1 LAHVGPAFSASFRR
15 SDAISSRGVVVS
27 SSIVGRGNHRICVAA
42 VLGIALTFAGNR
54 SASAQPTSP
63 PAAPPAAPAAAD
75 APPLPS
81 SDGNTPAK
89 EEARLHFKAGV
100 ILLQDPEKPRYE
112 EALTEFTRAYEL
124 VRSPTILGNIGLCAM
139 KLERDAEAIDAYSR
153 YLAEVN
159 DLAPSERAQTERD
172 LVTLRAG
179 LARVTL
185 ESHPSGALIRDTRFP
200 SRGETV
206 TNSYGPLQ
214 GRVELGLRRG
224 HHVFKARYPD
234 GVESTWEIDVNG
246 DDAHVFE
253 RPAETPVPS
262 TPTAIDGS
270 ADTMPTR
277 PIPRSVAIG
286 GIATGVFAVGTI
298 VTGILAVS
306 THSRYESANDGTSA
320 SRASDLR
327 TSGQTL
333 NVVSDVFLG
342 VTILGAAATAYLYFT
357 RPTVPGG
364 KSPGRT
370 GIVVLPGGV
379 AGRF

>member
-1 LAHVGPAFSASFRR
+1 MGVA
-15 SDAISSRGVVVS
+15 AIVVVAMTS
-27 SSIVGRGNHRICVAA
+27 VGSRDAA
-42 VLGIALTFAGNR
+42 
-54 SASAQPTSP
+54 AQGPTP
-63 PAAPPAAPAAAD
+63 PATPTTPSPSGAPAPPAAD
-75 APPLPS
+75 SPLPS
-81 SDGNTPAK
+81 DSSAVPASAK

-112 EALTEFTRAYEL
+112 EALTEFTRAYDL
-124 VRSPTILGNIGLCAM
+124 VHSPTILGNIGLCAM

-153 YLAEVN
+153 YLAAVN
-159 DLAPSERAQTERD
+159 DLTPSERAQTERD

-214 GRVELGLRRG
+214 GKVELGLRRG

-234 GVESTWEIDVNG
+234 GVESTWEVDVNG
-246 DDAHVFE
+246 DDSHVFE
-253 RPAETPVPS
+253 HPAETPSSPS
-262 TPTAIDGS
+262 HPARDAT
-270 ADTMPTR
+270 ADTTPTR
-277 PIPRSVAIG
+277 PIPRSVYIG

-298 VTGILAVS
+298 VTGILALS
-306 THSRYESANDGTSA
+306 THSQYASANDGTSP
-320 SRASDLR
+320 SHASDLR

-333 NVVSDVFLG
+333 NVVSDVCLG

-357 RPTVPGG
+357 RPTVVAGEN
-364 KSPGRT
+364 PGRST
-370 GIVVLPGGV
+370 GIMVLPGGV
-379 AGRF
+379 GGRF